1 MELKSEYR
9 LRVENCIRTIIDV
22 QKAISDEY
30 ENQEF
35 LVEFEKLRRTIEG
48 LDMSLVCEGDIH
60 LLEQA
65 TNLLLGEFR
74 PIFEAENFGPV
85 YEQQK
90 N

>member
-85 YEQQK
+85 YAQQK